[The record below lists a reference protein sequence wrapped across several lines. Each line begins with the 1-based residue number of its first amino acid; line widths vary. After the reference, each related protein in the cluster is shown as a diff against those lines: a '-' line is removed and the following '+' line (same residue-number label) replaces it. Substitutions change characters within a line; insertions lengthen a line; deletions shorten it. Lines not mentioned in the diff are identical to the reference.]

1 MRCVA
6 CGVDNAVGARFCEGC
21 GLALVRRCDSCGA
34 TPSPSARFCSECGNR
49 LAASPDGPAP
59 STRVPAPAVPV
70 AERRVCSIL
79 FVDLVGFTPLSESRD
94 AEEVREILSCYFE
107 TARRTIGRYGGAVE
121 KFIGDAVMAVWG
133 TPTAQEGD
141 NERAV
146 RAALELVDAVAVLG
160 GEVGAAG
167 LAARAGVV
175 TGEVA
180 VTLGAEGEG
189 MVAGDAVNTAARVQS
204 VAAPGS
210 VLVDEATRRLA
221 EPAIVFADAGVFEL
235 KGKTEPQPLFTAV
248 RVVAGV
254 GGLQWAAGLGAPLV
268 GRDGELRAVK
278 ELFHAC
284 VERRTPRLVV
294 VSGPAGVG
302 KSRLGWEFEK
312 YLDGLADTVLWHR
325 GRCLSYGE
333 GVAFWALAEIV
344 RQRLGIAE
352 EDPSEVA
359 AAKLAEGLVRF
370 VADSTER
377 DYVGV
382 RLARLWGAAYPS
394 TAPAVL
400 GPEELYA
407 GWRLFFEAL
416 ARVAPVVL
424 VVEDA
429 QHADASLLGFVDHL
443 VDWSRDLPVFVL
455 VLARPGHATI
465 DGGWGIGRNRSRL
478 SLDPLDP
485 ASMDRLVDG
494 LVPGMPEP
502 ARAAIVTRAQG
513 IPLFAVET
521 VRSLV
526 DQGVVAKDPDG
537 SYRLAGELGELSVPD
552 SLHGLLAARLDALPP
567 DVRALVAD
575 ASVLG
580 TSFPPE
586 AVVAVSGRDEPTVAA
601 GLAELVRR
609 DVLEII
615 ADRLSPERGSY
626 RFSQELLRQVA
637 YQTLSRRDRKT
648 RHLAVAAHLRSV
660 FANDGEEIADA
671 VARHYLDA
679 LDAASHDP
687 DAETIRA
694 EALSSLVRAAQRAA
708 RSGAPAR
715 AAQLYAQAA
724 GIAPPDEVGGLWE
737 QAAKASVDA
746 GQFETAVEQAVA
758 ARDAWERLG
767 EARAAAR
774 ARSHEGSALRGLGR
788 HEAARTVLEEG
799 LAVLRQPADADTV
812 TALSHLASLETY
824 AGNLTVGHQLVR
836 EALGLAQALGLAAGD
851 LARLFVIAGI
861 NAGID
866 SRLAEAAAN
875 VREAARLAEQASDDA
890 THGSALLNLADVLA
904 RSDPAAA
911 ADAAR
916 SAVTLLRRTGRA
928 NVLASA
934 VGNLAEA
941 LIQLGQWD
949 QAATTLDH
957 ALTDDHLDRLFVHT
971 AAGLLA
977 GLRGDPQHA
986 TAAQAAVGA
995 WRASEDPQDQT
1006 CLALIDTAAA
1016 LASHDTAGVL
1026 GHALTVLDHSDH
1038 LGISHDTVRWAWPLA
1053 ARAART
1059 LDDTPT
1065 VNRLLALL
1073 DTHPAG
1079 HQPPVL
1085 RAQRQL
1091 HTALAAA
1098 DTTDAPTADLIAAV
1112 ADAVQAVREAGNPYH
1127 HAHALI
1133 DHAALLIRAAQPGA
1147 QDLLDQAAAIADQL
1161 GCPPLHQR
1169 ADAALT
1175 VTINST
1181 QTG

>member
-1 MRCVA
+1 M
-6 CGVDNAVGARFCEGC
+6 
-21 GLALVRRCDSCGA
+21 VRRCEACGA
-34 TPSPSARFCSECGNR
+34 AVPPGMRFCVECGR
-49 LAASPDGPAP
+49 PLATSPDGLAP
-59 STRVPAPAVPV
+59 PSRSSPVVPV

-94 AEEVREILSCYFE
+94 AEEVREILSRYFE
-107 TARRTIGRYGGAVE
+107 TARRTIGRYGGVVE

-133 TPTAQEGD
+133 TPAAQEGD
-141 NERAV
+141 TERSV
-146 RAALELVDAVAVLG
+146 RAALELVEAVAVLG
-160 GEVGAAG
+160 GEVGAG
-167 LAARAGVV
+167 DLRARAGVV

-180 VTLGAEGEG
+180 VTLGAESEG

-204 VAAPGS
+204 VASPGS
-210 VLVDEATRRLA
+210 VLVDATTRRLA
-221 EPAIVFADAGVFEL
+221 EPAIVFADAGTFEL
-235 KGKTEPQPLFTAV
+235 KGKTEPERLYVAT
-248 RVVAGV
+248 RVVGGV
-254 GGLQWAAGLGAPLV
+254 GGLQWAAGLEAPLV
-268 GRDGELRAVK
+268 GRDVELRAVK
-278 ELFHAC
+278 DLFHAC

-302 KSRLGWEFEK
+302 KSRLGWEFEN
-312 YLDGLADTVLWHR
+312 YLDGLVDTVLWHR

-352 EDPSEVA
+352 EDQSEVA

-370 VADSTER
+370 VSDSTER

-382 RLARLWGAAYPS
+382 RLSRLLGVPYPS

-407 GWRLFFEAL
+407 GWRVFLEAL

-429 QHADASLLGFVDHL
+429 QHADAGLLGFVDHL
-443 VDWSRDLPVFVL
+443 IDWTRDLPVFVL
-455 VLARPGHATI
+455 VLARPGHPTI
-465 DGGWGIGRNRSRL
+465 EGGWGIGRNRSSL
-478 SLDPLDP
+478 SLDPLDD

-502 ARAAIVTRAQG
+502 AREVIVTRAQG
-513 IPLFAVET
+513 IPLFAAET

-526 DQGVVAKDPDG
+526 DQGAVAKNPDG
-537 SYRLAGELGELSVPD
+537 SFRLAGELGELSVPD

-586 AVVAVSGRDEPTVAA
+586 AVGAVSGRDEATVAT

-637 YQTLSRRDRKT
+637 YQTLSRQDRKT
-648 RHLAVAAHLRSV
+648 RHLAVAAHLRAT

-671 VARHYLDA
+671 IARHYLDA
-679 LDAASHDP
+679 LDAAPHDP
-687 DAETIRA
+687 DAETIRTD
-694 EALSSLVRAAQRAA
+694 ALSFLVRAAERAA

-715 AAQLYAQAA
+715 AAHLYAQAA

-737 QAAKASVDA
+737 QAGHASYDA
-746 GQFETAVEQAVA
+746 GQYEAAVEQAVA
-758 ARDAWERLG
+758 ARDAWETAG
-767 EARAAAR
+767 KPRAAGR
-774 ARSHEGSALRGLGR
+774 ARSLEGGALRFLGR
-788 HEAARTVLEEG
+788 HEAARTALEEG

-812 TALSHLASLETY
+812 TALGRLATLESY
-824 AGNLTVGHQLVR
+824 AGNPTVGHQLVR
-836 EALGLAQALGLAAGD
+836 EALGLAQALGLPAGD
-851 LARLFVIAGI
+851 LAGLFVIAGI
-861 NAGID
+861 NFGFD
-866 SRLAEAAAN
+866 NRLAEAAA
-875 VREAARLAEQASDDA
+875 ELQAAAHLAEQAGDDA
-890 THGSALLNLADVLA
+890 THGRALLNLADALA
-904 RSDPAAA
+904 RSDPAAG

-928 NVLASA
+928 NVLAVA

-941 LIQLGQWD
+941 LIELGEWD
-949 QAATTLDH
+949 QAATLLDH
-957 ALTDDHLDRLFVHT
+957 ALTDDHLDRLLLHYVV
-971 AAGLLA
+971 GMLA
-977 GLRGDPQHA
+977 GLRGDPQRA
-986 TAAQAAVGA
+986 GVAQDAVGA
-995 WRASEDPQDQT
+995 WRASEDPQDQAAN
-1006 CLALIDTAAA
+1006 ALLDTAAA
-1016 LASHDTAGVL
+1016 LANDDTAGAL
-1026 GHALTVLDHSDH
+1026 GHALTVLDHTDQV
-1038 LGISHDTVRWAWPLA
+1038 GIGHEAVRWAWPLA

-1059 LDDTPT
+1059 LDDTAT
-1065 VNRLLALL
+1065 LNRLSALL
-1073 DTHPAG
+1073 DAHPVG

-1085 RAQRQL
+1085 RTQHQL
-1091 HTALAAA
+1091 HAALTGA
-1098 DTTDAPTADLIAAV
+1098 DTTNPPTDDQIAVV
-1112 ADAVQAVREAGNPYH
+1112 ADAVEAVRQAGNPYH

-1133 DHAALLIRAAQPGA
+1133 DHAQLLTRAGQPGA

-1169 ADAALT
+1169 AAAART

-1181 QTG
+1181 QTGGELQPKGSDARV